1 MTWKCLFYMTK
12 ITRLATVAVPGSVVV
27 YETRKSNRR
36 GFAPWIMD
44 PDSSTITKWDND
56 WDRY

>member
-1 MTWKCLFYMTK
+1 MFYMTK